1 MWRKWWSDWS
11 VTAVYQKVGNIV
23 TKIIML
29 YVWAFIH
36 WVTWQ
41 AGRQYISAGW
51 VISIILHVESV
62 IFFVEVWS
70 VLEWYTMLI
79 GK

>member
-1 MWRKWWSDWS
+1 MWKKWWSDWS
-11 VTAVYQKVGNIV
+11 ATAVYQKVGNIV

-29 YVWAFIH
+29 YMWAFNH
-36 WVTWQ
+36 WVIWQ

-62 IFFVEVWS
+62 IFFVED
-70 VLEWYTMLI
+70 
-79 GK
+79 